1 MEKDQQTPSVFQQE
15 LLDKAN
21 QLAQTNVVNMV
32 AMLNKSLVPPMVS
45 PLATAFSIINP
56 FFAMIQSVNESMRRI
71 VEPIQ
76 QIAKATQ
83 RLFAAL
89 QSASSI
95 LNAYRQMQEN
105 AQANIQ
111 KLVGFT
117 KYWELTEV
125 VPNCIDIIQGL
136 SKRLHRYTVLKKA
149 RDGDRKAY
157 NQIPTLFPIQ
167 FRHYKQVNQDTWS
180 VADFSNLVMMKFM
193 ELLNRFRDLEEQ
205 SIDVLFAF
213 LEKLFYALEDLFRK
227 DARAHHLERLG
238 RGGLN
243 SVVIIHENDRYVLVP
258 SLAFETGLTE
268 SKLRRWA
275 QQELLPAKKLPYTF
289 RSGHTKHIWHISLT
303 PDLFD
308 RLRELRDIPEKKSKL
323 SVLGYLNRQEASK
336 ASGVPESTLKLW
348 EKRGVVTPVRRGRKV
363 LYTSVHL
370 EQLAT
375 ILDQKQS
382 SPVFQASPQFA
393 I

>member
-21 QLAQTNVVNMV
+21 QLAQANVVNMV

-45 PLATAFSIINP
+45 PLATAFSTINP

-76 QIAKATQ
+76 QIAKTTQ
-83 RLFAAL
+83 RLLATL
-89 QSASSI
+89 QSAASI

-105 AQANIQ
+105 ARANIQ

-117 KYWELTEV
+117 WRLAEV
-125 VPNCIDIIQGL
+125 VPNWIHIIQGL
-136 SKRLHRYTVLKKA
+136 SKRLHRYMVLKKA
-149 RDGDRKAY
+149 RDGDHKAY

-180 VADFSNLVMMKFM
+180 VADFSNLIIMKFM
-193 ELLNRFRDLEEQ
+193 ELLNKFRDLEEQ
-205 SIDVLFAF
+205 TIDVLFTF

-227 DARAHHLERLG
+227 DARAHHLKRLS

-243 SVVIIHENDRYVLVP
+243 SAVIIYENERFVLVP

-275 QQELLPAKKLPYTF
+275 QQGLLPAKKLPYTF
-289 RSGHTKHIWHISLT
+289 RSGHSKPIWHIPLT
-303 PDLFD
+303 PDLFN

-348 EKRGVVTPVRRGRKV
+348 EKRGVVTPERRGRKV
-363 LYTSVHL
+363 LYTSTHL

-382 SPVFQASPQFA
+382 PPAFQASPQFA